1 MLIWINSQIAC
12 ILKRVSTFLKSFLS
26 SISPILLLKFQIRDR
41 VGPPAGREIFQ
52 VEALELEETVEVAKT
67 RRCC

>member
-1 MLIWINSQIAC
+1 MHSKKGFNISKIVFV
-12 ILKRVSTFLKSFLS
+12 KYFPHS
-26 SISPILLLKFQIRDR
+26 SSKFQIRDR